1 MRPVG
6 SPSRGYCGRMTS
18 PQLASLSVLRP
29 AADLFGDVAT
39 AYVDVSRTNEDA
51 AHEVEIRTD
60 NLSRDLLEAGADESV
75 VEAVAARVA
84 EPTGHGGETTRVVVA
99 HEGRLVTDMVVAGVV
114 PAHQHHGPIA
124 HLLPLARA
132 QSEDVRYALVRV
144 DRSGA
149 DITVAGTVSPAQ
161 REMTSEGEHDELT
174 RVKVG
179 GWSQRRYQM
188 RVEDSIERN
197 ADTVAADLDRLAGS
211 ERIDLVLLAGD
222 PASVAAVRDRVGA
235 RVADRLEVLERGSR
249 AEDGSDDLVDEE
261 VDAAVQRCRSQRI
274 TAVLDRLG
282 PADAPKAIGVAET
295 VEALRRGQVETLILL
310 DGALEDREAYAGPDP
325 LLLATDPQELTALG
339 VDAPAADRLD
349 ELLLRA
355 AIGQDADLLA
365 LHAPV
370 GALPDGVG
378 AVLRFSTRPDAG
390 STTDNEEQ

>member
-1 MRPVG
+1 
-6 SPSRGYCGRMTS
+6 MTS
-18 PQLASLSVLRP
+18 PRLASLSTLRP

-51 AHEVEIRTD
+51 AQEVQIRAD
-60 NLSRDLLEAGADESV
+60 NLRRELLDSGADESL
-75 VEAVAARVA
+75 VEAVAGRVV
-84 EPTGHGGETTRVVVA
+84 EPTGHGGETSRVVVA
-99 HEGRLVTDMVVAGVV
+99 QGDQLVTDMVLASVV
-114 PAHQHHGPIA
+114 PSEQHHGPVA

-132 QSEDVRYALVRV
+132 LAEDVRYALVKV
-144 DRSGA
+144 DHAGA
-149 DITVAGTVSPAQ
+149 DITVAGTVSPVQ
-161 REMTSEGEHDELT
+161 RELESEGDHDVLT
-174 RVKVG
+174 KVKVG

-197 ADTVAADLDRLAGS
+197 AETVAKDLDRLAGN

-222 PASVAAVRDRVGA
+222 PVSVASVKDQVGT
-235 RVADRLEVLERGSR
+235 RVADRLQVLEHGSR
-249 AEDGSDDLVDEE
+249 AEGASDERLDEE
-261 VDAAVQRCRSQRI
+261 VEAAVQRCRSERI

-282 PADAPKAIGVAET
+282 PADAPKAIGVADT
-295 VEALRRGQVETLILL
+295 LEALRRGQVETLILL

-325 LLLATDPQELTALG
+325 LLLATDPGELKALG
-339 VDAPAADRLD
+339 VDDPASDRLD

-355 AIGQDADLLA
+355 AIGQDADLLP

-390 STTDNEEQ
+390 STDTEEQ